1 MRMVV
6 MDPLIPMRMIQ
17 TERRIH
23 HVSLLS
29 ELSAFNDWNACCT
42 LLPFQLYTSIAV
54 AGHQLEC
61 IHESCCVLGFM
72 TTNDAP
78 HQEL

>member
-1 MRMVV
+1 MSVYC
-6 MDPLIPMRMIQ
+6 LN
-17 TERRIH
+17 
-23 HVSLLS
+23 SLL
-29 ELSAFNDWNACCT
+29 LMIGNACST

-54 AGHQLEC
+54 ARHLLEC

>member
-1 MRMVV
+1 MSVYC
-6 MDPLIPMRMIQ
+6 LN
-17 TERRIH
+17 
-23 HVSLLS
+23 SLLLMIGMLAAHCS
-29 ELSAFNDWNACCT
+29 HLSYT
-42 LLPFQLYTSIAV
+42 PVPFIAV